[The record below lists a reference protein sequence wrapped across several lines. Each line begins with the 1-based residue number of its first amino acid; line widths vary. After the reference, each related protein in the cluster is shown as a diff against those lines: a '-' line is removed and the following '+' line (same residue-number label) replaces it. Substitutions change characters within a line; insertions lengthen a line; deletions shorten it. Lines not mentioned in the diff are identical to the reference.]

1 MAHPLRAERRGR
13 RGVTGAVM
21 MVVRCLML
29 STGLITTD
37 DLDKIGSSFRDQPFE
52 RAAELVN
59 AVEQGRVADAEDIGY
74 ALMLAAE
81 IIERAGDLPGA
92 QVMAERSVEAYRACG
107 DPDGYPRAYHAELLL
122 RLGRDEEAMA
132 ELTALRPMMSEDTNA
147 ISYISEA
154 WEEGGRPEIA
164 VEWLTAELRPALQRQ
179 AELESDRPNP
189 DYEQA
194 RKIAFA
200 LAQVR
205 HRLRRKLALPLD
217 EHDDRVEQRNADAA
231 RHE

>member
-1 MAHPLRAERRGR
+1 M
-13 RGVTGAVM
+13 M